1 MTLVV
6 CGIVREYF
14 KTKNMDVSIK
24 FFEDTS
30 TVDKASQSLG
40 VTPGEIAK
48 SLLFK
53 VKEDYIMV
61 LMAGDKKIDNRKFKD
76 AFFCK
81 AKMPNPDEVMEITGH
96 PVGGV
101 CPFGLKNPI
110 NVYLDIS
117 LKDYDI
123 VYPAAGEANAAVKL
137 SVQKLAELTGGKW
150 IDISN

>member
-1 MTLVV
+1 MSVEA
-6 CGIVREYF
+6 VREYF
-14 KTKNMDVSIK
+14 KTKNVDVNIK

-48 SLLFK
+48 SLVFK

-61 LMAGDKKIDNRKFKD
+61 LMAGDKKTDNRKFKD
-76 AFFCK
+76 TFCCK

-101 CPFGLKNPI
+101 CPFGIKNPI

-117 LKDYDI
+117 LKAYDI
-123 VYPAAGEANAAVKL
+123 VYPAAGEANAAVKI

>member
-1 MTLVV
+1 
-6 CGIVREYF
+6 
-14 KTKNMDVSIK
+14 MDVSIK

-76 AFFCK
+76 TFFCK

>member
-1 MTLVV
+1 
-6 CGIVREYF
+6 
-14 KTKNMDVSIK
+14 
-24 FFEDTS
+24 
-30 TVDKASQSLG
+30 
-40 VTPGEIAK
+40 
-48 SLLFK
+48 
-53 VKEDYIMV
+53 
-61 LMAGDKKIDNRKFKD
+61 MAGDKKIDNRKFKD
-76 AFFCK
+76 TFFCK

>member
-1 MTLVV
+1 MSVEA
-6 CGIVREYF
+6 VREYF

-48 SLLFK
+48 SLVFK

-76 AFFCK
+76 TFFCK